1 MLSTVNW
8 SGVWLPQDAEA
19 PHPHPPPCVW
29 EPTHP
34 QPLAVTGFAASQQ
47 GWFLFRRKNGNFF
60 KQEALKWW
68 TGWGT
73 AAVAVTHG
81 NSVGSWR
88 SRWRTGHSF
97 HRWSSPYRNIDQWSL
112 HRYRLWTGNRTHS
125 LRKNTHARTHAQSWP
140 YTLLSIMHTEPER
153 NLPAVTYVSRP
164 VGSQWCS
171 QVTCSRL
178 AHSAHSSPPLCDAK
192 SMKDTQKAFH
202 ALGRTKPEG
211 TDVFYPTTTIVIII
225 VDSTNTI
232 LHYSHVFV
240 KFLWRFKCFNL
251 PE

>member
-1 MLSTVNW
+1 MWEVDEAAGALVTVFTAEVHLTETSTSEVFT
-8 SGVWLPQDAEA
+8 GTVCELGIALTA
-19 PHPHPPPCVW
+19 CGK
-29 EPTHP
+29 TH
-34 QPLAVTGFAASQQ
+34 
-47 GWFLFRRKNGNFF
+47 
-60 KQEALKWW
+60 
-68 TGWGT
+68 
-73 AAVAVTHG
+73 
-81 NSVGSWR
+81 
-88 SRWRTGHSF
+88 
-97 HRWSSPYRNIDQWSL
+97 
-112 HRYRLWTGNRTHS
+112 
-125 LRKNTHARTHAQSWP
+125 THAQSWP

-211 TDVFYPTTTIVIII
+211 TDVFHSTTTIVIII

-240 KFLWRFKCFNL
+240 KFL
-251 PE
+251 